1 MKRNKLFDKC
11 VADCDPA
18 TMKRVSD
25 EVDAMLGNI
34 TAAEIGCIVSL
45 DAQLQPE
52 CPDREQ
58 RHQRIAEIINNDRKT
73 EQK

>member
-34 TAAEIGCIVSL
+34 TPAEVGCIVSL
-45 DAQLQPE
+45 DAQLRE
-52 CPDREQ
+52 EYPDRDT
-58 RHQRIAEIINNDRKT
+58 RHQRIAEIINQDRK
-73 EQK
+73 EERR